1 MRIPAFAVL
10 ILFLSLATGCGLI
23 ERLETKA
30 AFSVGAEPLVVDCAA
45 STPASATSATSATPR
60 HECVNQTWV
69 DFQATTNSAL
79 GDSLKDKREYLGF
92 VANESEKLCGEFVGK
107 LIVAAN
113 GTNTGLDMGT
123 TVFSALGTA
132 LTPLTAVH
140 AMTAGS
146 TITSGW
152 KTAIDS
158 DIYAKLT
165 VQNLVQAI
173 QTTYYKDME
182 NYLTDLA
189 GKDSAT
195 IVVTSELGHIQVIH
209 SECTLA
215 SAEGTITATLGAG
228 SGTNASASQISTA
241 ILTIAV
247 KGGGNA
253 AGTDTLTLKGTS
265 PTLAN
270 IPTAS
275 YTVTTKDTASTIA
288 SGLAKA
294 VQDKITSQIP
304 SITAKANNATV
315 HIFSSASDSVTWSP
329 TLTSS
334 ASSGVTLQY
343 TPAPAAKKSVH
354 PGESAT
360 Q

>member
-1 MRIPAFAVL
+1 MRILAFAVL
-10 ILFLSLATGCGLI
+10 ILFLSLACGCGVI
-23 ERLETKA
+23 EKLEGKA

-45 STPASATSATSATPR
+45 TPPANTTGSAPR
-60 HECVNQTWV
+60 HECVNQKWA
-69 DFQATTNSAL
+69 DFRTTTAPTI
-79 GDSLKDKREYLGF
+79 GDTLTDKREYLGF
-92 VANESEKLCGEFVGK
+92 VANESERLCGEFVGK

-132 LTPLTAVH
+132 LTPLATVH

-182 NYLTDLA
+182 NYLTELA
-189 GKDSAT
+189 GKDKAN
-195 IVVTSELGHIQVIH
+195 IVLTSELGHIQVIH

-215 SAEGTITATLGAG
+215 SAEGTITATLGANP
-228 SGTNASASQISTA
+228 GTTASASQILTA
-241 ILTIAV
+241 VLTVAV
-247 KGGGNA
+247 KGDGNA
-253 AGTDTLTLKGTS
+253 AGTDTLTLTGAS
-265 PTLAN
+265 PTLTN
-270 IPTAS
+270 IPKAS
-275 YTVTTKDTASTIA
+275 YTVTTTDTASTIA

-294 VQDKITSQIP
+294 IQDKITSQVP
-304 SITAKANNATV
+304 SITAKASDATV
-315 HIFSSASDSVTWSP
+315 RILSAASDSVTWNP

-334 ASSGVTLQY
+334 ATSGVTLQY
-343 TPAPAAKKSVH
+343 TPAPAAKKTVH
-354 PGESAT
+354 PGESAAF
-360 Q
+360 